1 MITYAFIIMNSHT
14 CSFFNPSTNEHCY
27 IQSHIQGNYGSK
39 KTWQIISIINY
50 KMYILNDIVIIARI
64 TYINYI
70 ISICILILYYNVMI
84 LMSLLSILLLISYNV
99 Q

>member
-1 MITYAFIIMNSHT
+1 MFK
-14 CSFFNPSTNEHCY
+14 F
-27 IQSHIQGNYGSK
+27 IQSNINLKFISNYGSK

-84 LMSLLSILLLISYNV
+84 LMSL
-99 Q
+99 